1 MSLPAPEKEFI
12 KNEIVNPDDSDKNSG
27 LRIEETPAER
37 RFRWVFTAG
46 LWILGAVGLAMIAS
60 TVVYAWQYVDIVG
73 QRPNIPSNTP
83 QTDIKAILENYKTLS
98 DIRLNA
104 AQSFFDNTVVKVFLP
119 IFTTVLGVV
128 LGIRI
133 GESST
138 PED

>member
-1 MSLPAPEKEFI
+1 MSSPVPQREFI
-12 KNEIVNPDDSDKNSG
+12 KNEISDPDNADKNSG
-27 LRIEETPAER
+27 LKVTETPAER

-46 LWILGAVGLAMIAS
+46 LWILGIIGLAMIGS
-60 TVVYAWQYVDIVG
+60 TIVYGWQYSQIVG
-73 QRPNIPSNTP
+73 QQPTIPPNSTAGD
-83 QTDIKAILENYKTLS
+83 TKAILENYKTLS

-133 GESST
+133 GES
-138 PED
+138 DQKD